1 MRILVISQY
10 FWPENF
16 RINNIVEE
24 LISRDHEV
32 TVLTGLPNYPS
43 GSVFSEYKEN
53 PSGFLGYHGAKVV
66 RVPLLPRGKGSIRL
80 MLNYIS
86 FFLMASTL
94 GLWKLR
100 KQKFDVVF
108 VFGPSPVTVGIPAI
122 LYKKISRTPV
132 IFWVLDLWPETLSAV
147 GVLKSQFSL
156 RVVGRLVAFI
166 YNSCDMVLG
175 QSKGFVKSIA
185 RYCKDNSKI
194 HYFPNWAENV
204 FKAKLEKDALAKE
217 VAFCP
222 DVFNVLFA
230 GNIGEA
236 QDFPTILDA
245 AKYLKDEPI
254 RWLVIGDGRMSE
266 WLKTEVKLR
275 GREQSGLL
283 LGRPP

>member
-80 MLNYIS
+80 ILNYIS

-108 VFGPSPVTVGIPAI
+108 VLARWLLMFVVVVDEERGHGRSGSSCRRRIHPTSAAQRSSGFPRAVLTSSERLPSPV
-122 LYKKISRTPV
+122 R
-132 IFWVLDLWPETLSAV
+132 
-147 GVLKSQFSL
+147 
-156 RVVGRLVAFI
+156 R
-166 YNSCDMVLG
+166 
-175 QSKGFVKSIA
+175 
-185 RYCKDNSKI
+185 
-194 HYFPNWAENV
+194 
-204 FKAKLEKDALAKE
+204 
-217 VAFCP
+217 
-222 DVFNVLFA
+222 
-230 GNIGEA
+230 
-236 QDFPTILDA
+236 
-245 AKYLKDEPI
+245 
-254 RWLVIGDGRMSE
+254 
-266 WLKTEVKLR
+266 
-275 GREQSGLL
+275 
-283 LGRPP
+283 